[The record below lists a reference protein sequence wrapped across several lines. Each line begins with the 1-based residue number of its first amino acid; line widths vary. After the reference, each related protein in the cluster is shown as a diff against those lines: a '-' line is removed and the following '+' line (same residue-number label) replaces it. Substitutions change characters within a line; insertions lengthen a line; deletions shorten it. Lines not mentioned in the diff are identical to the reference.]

1 MVTAACPLKLLSPG
15 VPESAPAN
23 PDRTGAGHSP
33 LNHTEREAGDRSHAI
48 MGLDI
53 TVTFASRSSEDIP
66 KGGLCCLEGKGRTY
80 RFVKDCFSLHS
91 FIC

>member
-1 MVTAACPLKLLSPG
+1 
-15 VPESAPAN
+15 
-23 PDRTGAGHSP
+23 
-33 LNHTEREAGDRSHAI
+33 

-80 RFVKDCFSLHS
+80 TFIRDCFSVHS